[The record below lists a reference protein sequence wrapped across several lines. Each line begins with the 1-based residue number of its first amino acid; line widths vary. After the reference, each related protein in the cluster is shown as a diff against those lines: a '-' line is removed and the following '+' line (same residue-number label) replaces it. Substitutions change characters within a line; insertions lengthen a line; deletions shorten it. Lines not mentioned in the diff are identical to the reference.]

1 VNRQFWLCHYQLSLV
16 KGTYGGDSRRFH
28 PRAGHIFVGQDLIL
42 FGQVTNLTERQQHQT
57 EHPMPT
63 SKKQLRTPKL
73 LDNISKTV
81 TKMIEQI
88 AQKKLAA

>member
-1 VNRQFWLCHYQLSLV
+1 LVCGGSL
-16 KGTYGGDSRRFH
+16 D
-28 PRAGHIFVGQDLIL
+28 
-42 FGQVTNLTERQQHQT
+42 NLPEYFAKHWHSAKVIRTERQKQHT

-73 LDNISKTV
+73 LDNIRTTV
-81 TKMIEQI
+81 AKMVERI